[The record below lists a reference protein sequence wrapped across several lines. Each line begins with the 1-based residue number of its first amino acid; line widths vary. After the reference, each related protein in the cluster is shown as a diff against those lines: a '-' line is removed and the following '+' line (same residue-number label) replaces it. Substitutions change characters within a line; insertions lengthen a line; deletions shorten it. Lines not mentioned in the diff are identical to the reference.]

1 MAITFAGTTTQSPNQ
16 NHLATVYY
24 DRQELSRLT
33 PMFRFYNIGTPR
45 PLPQG
50 SGKTIQFFRRNVP
63 AYNTNPSAEGV
74 IPAPFTNGTA
84 TLTAVVEQFS
94 DYMSTS
100 TMIEDTSITN
110 EVEGMKNDLNIRAA
124 GSIDTITRLEIDSNS
139 SQITDTAGT
148 NLAANDLKKRV
159 FTLLGQNVL
168 PYENTNMVAVTHP
181 YAVYDVVV
189 DTTTG
194 GFIDA
199 LKYQQGQKVLDGEIG
214 MIASCRLLT
223 STNVGNDG
231 TAAPNT
237 KYNTYIFGKESFG
250 VVDLAGRGPT
260 GITDPQNEYLKMNV
274 IKGGPSATDP
284 TGEIGT
290 YVSYRCVFTAKTFDK
305 NRFQIPKAKVAI
317 GL

>member
-1 MAITFAGTTTQSPNQ
+1 MAITFAGTTTQSLNQ

-33 PMFRFYNIGTPR
+33 PMFRFYNLGTPR
-45 PLPQG
+45 PIPQG

-63 AYNTNPSAEGV
+63 AYNTSPSAEGV
-74 IPAPFTNGTA
+74 IPAPFSNGTA
-84 TLTAVVEQFS
+84 TLSATTEQYS

-100 TMIEDTSITN
+100 TMIEDTSIAN
-110 EVEGMKNDLNIRAA
+110 EVDGMKNDLNIRAA

-139 SQITDTAGT
+139 SQITDTIGT

-159 FTLLGQNVL
+159 FTLLGGNVL
-168 PYENTNMVAVTHP
+168 PFEGTNFFMVTHP

-189 DTTTG
+189 DNTAG

-199 LKYQQGQKVLDGEIG
+199 LKYQSGQRVVDGEIG
-214 MIASCRLLT
+214 QMASCRIVT
-223 STNVGNDG
+223 STNVGNDAV
-231 TAAPNT
+231 AAPNT
-237 KYNTYIFGKESFG
+237 KYYSYIFGKESFG
-250 VVDLAGRGPT
+250 VVDLAGRGPN
-260 GITDPQNEYLKMNV
+260 GVTDPQKEYFKMNV

-290 YVSYRCVFTAKTFDK
+290 YVSYRCVFAAKTFDK
-305 NRFQIPKAKVAI
+305 ARFQIPKAKVAI